1 MKKILSGLMIAA
13 TLAGGL
19 AASVGSAGAQD
30 WRYRRPPPGG
40 WSHHD
45 RGWGGGGWHH
55 RDRGWDGG
63 DAAAAAAAGLI
74 GGMIIGGAIAQ
85 SQAEPAYEDDYVVRR
100 QPRRVYE
107 DEDYPRVRRAPHC
120 RTLIKYDMY
129 GKPYE
134 YKDCDP

>member
-1 MKKILSGLMIAA
+1 MKKLLSGLMIAA

-19 AASVGSAGAQD
+19 AASVGSADAQD

-40 WSHHD
+40 WHHHD
-45 RGWGGGGWHH
+45 RGWN
-55 RDRGWDGG
+55 GG

-85 SQAEPAYEDDYVVRR
+85 SQADQGYEDDYVVRR
-100 QPRRVYE
+100 RPQRVYVD
-107 DEDYPRVRRAPHC
+107 DEDYPRVHRTPHC

-134 YKDCDP
+134 FKDCDP